1 MHTRRDYVNFPSCHT
16 VSSTF
21 NYLYLLPFNGLIAFL
36 SAIYRREQKVF
47 WPLLLLPFRI
57 LDSRWHSCIRDTFS
71 PECEHGVNA
80 RSGGKSSR
88 PRFSPVNLPNWFSSV
103 DPSKMHPPRCPGP
116 ASTTAPTTS
125 RNEYNAPV
133 TDLGSPNGYIA
144 ARTGSCV
151 HFEFRPA
158 PKFRKTFLSRLYEI
172 PRVYWIYFRACACV
186 CSNIR
191 IRIAR

>member
-133 TDLGSPNGYIA
+133 TDLGSPNGYTA
-144 ARTGSCV
+144 ARTGSISNFDPPRNFEKLFSRAYTRYHVYTGYIFERVHDTHVCV
-151 HFEFRPA
+151 
-158 PKFRKTFLSRLYEI
+158 
-172 PRVYWIYFRACACV
+172 RVQQH
-186 CSNIR
+186 
-191 IRIAR
+191 